1 MIVSAEAFGAAVR
14 RLSRRGVLALAVG
27 GFLLVVGAL
36 WLTLGLAAVR
46 ALDDRV
52 VGLAISLSSLAPFV
66 LAAALLAKGIADLK
80 RMGQLGHLA
89 LMVGERPDATAET
102 VASALGIALPRAGK
116 LLAQARALGVLAEGR
131 DTDAGTRPSA
141 DLLDDDTI
149 AAPAD
154 EVFGP
159 ERATQPS
166 MAPFASTSGAGPEP
180 EGEPEGRAARA
191 RAGWDEALGME
202 AGAGAAS
209 PTQSLT
215 GVVLNSTYRIEE
227 LIGEGG
233 MGAVYVG
240 SHLRTGR
247 RYAIKALL
255 SDARFSDEAIRRFK
269 REAAA
274 ASALGHRGI
283 VAVHDFDVTPE
294 GLHYLV
300 MELLEG
306 ETLEVRLSRVGS
318 LGWEDASAIIRQVGE
333 ALQAAHEIG
342 ILHRD
347 LKPGN
352 MFLDRSRGVQQERV
366 VLLDFG
372 LAKPLDDANVTK
384 ITTSGT
390 VVGTPLY
397 MSPEQACSEHLDV
410 RADVYSLGAVL
421 YELLTGAP
429 PFLSETIAGIYQRL
443 LNEDAR
449 PPSAAARKRLPPDV
463 DEIVLRA
470 LAKKPEQR
478 FQTVKAFVTA
488 IGEVGRVLPE
498 MKRTNP
504 GLGP

>member
-1 MIVSAEAFGAAVR
+1 MIASSEAFGVAVR
-14 RLSRRGVLALAVG
+14 RLSRRAVLALTAG

-36 WLTLGLAAVR
+36 WLALGLAVLLTLR
-46 ALDDRV
+46 GRGELPLAL
-52 VGLAISLSSLAPFV
+52 GITASSLAPIAI
-66 LAAALLAKGIADLK
+66 AAVLLAKGISDYK
-80 RMGQLGHLA
+80 RIGLLGHLA
-89 LMVGERPDATAET
+89 VIVGERPDATAET
-102 VASALGIALPRAGK
+102 VSADLGLKPRRAAK

-131 DTDAGTRPSA
+131 DTDASARASA
-141 DLLDDDTI
+141 DLLDDATI
-149 AAPAD
+149 AVPPE
-154 EVFGP
+154 EVFGA
-159 ERATQPS
+159 ERATQPGVS
-166 MAPFASTSGAGPEP
+166 PFQSAVGVDTEQEREPASQ
-180 EGEPEGRAARA
+180 AARA
-191 RAGWDEALGME
+191 RAGWDDALGI
-202 AGAGAAS
+202 GAGA
-209 PTQSLT
+209 TQSLT

-318 LGWEDASAIIRQVGE
+318 LGWEAASSIIKQVGE
-333 ALQAAHEIG
+333 ALHAAHEVG

-352 MFLDRSRGVQQERV
+352 MFIDKSRGVQQERV

-429 PFLSETIAGIYQRL
+429 PFLSETVAGIYQRL
-443 LNEDAR
+443 LNEDPK
-449 PPSAAARKRLPPDV
+449 PPSTAARAKLPPDV

-470 LAKKPEQR
+470 LAKKPDGR
-478 FQTVKAFVTA
+478 FQTVRAFVNA
-488 IGEVGRVLPE
+488 IGEIDRGLADQRRTSPGVGA
-498 MKRTNP
+498 
-504 GLGP
+504 